1 MKKVALLVI
10 GLLVVG
16 ILACNG
22 APEADQP
29 ISSPEAAP
37 SATTELTAQE
47 ATNTPVLATAIPAPS
62 PTPTMVP
69 TIQTFAGR
77 GQEAT
82 GLFTLNEGLARVDMA
97 HTGDQNF
104 IVWLLDSRGDEVDLL
119 VNEIGPFNGSAAL
132 GIEQAGQYLL
142 TVDAD
147 GAWEIVVTQ

>member
-1 MKKVALLVI
+1 MKRAALLLI
-10 GLLVVG
+10 GLVVVG
-16 ILACNG
+16 ILACG
-22 APEADQP
+22 GTPET
-29 ISSPEAAP
+29 AAP
-37 SATTELTAQE
+37 TTKATVQRF
-47 ATNTPVLATAIPAPS
+47 S
-62 PTPTMVP
+62 G
-69 TIQTFAGR
+69 Q

-82 GLFTLNEGLARVDMA
+82 RVFRLNRGLARFSLA
-97 HTGDQNF
+97 HTGDRNF